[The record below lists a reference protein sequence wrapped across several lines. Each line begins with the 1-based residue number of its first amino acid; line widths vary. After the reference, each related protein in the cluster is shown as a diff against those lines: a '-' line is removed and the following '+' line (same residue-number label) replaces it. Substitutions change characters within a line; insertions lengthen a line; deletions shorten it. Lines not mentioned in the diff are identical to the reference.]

1 MNKFKLFITT
11 DNQPNNID
19 KKLSSKIKKFSSE
32 RNLFFAGIYSN
43 NHAGGTPAPLP
54 AEKAPSKLEKTKT
67 FCKNGLL
74 KKCKSLKELYQQ
86 HNNPQ
91 PQNQR
96 AVNPEE
102 KLNNDKS
109 TFKNLDDFE
118 RNYLLSGKRDLVNE
132 LKKNFENQQKHD
144 NNAKKPPLGPS
155 ASRKD
160 AVKSLRDK
168 REFAISSSNESQR
181 GCITRHSFYTSATT
195 VQPTTQPHSISDSNN
210 DFMSISEYE
219 LNESSFERKPGWSQ
233 SALNLSTVT
242 SLGAPPTPIPAR
254 LNASNSQTVT
264 KTIATPIDNDYVNCT
279 NDNDVVD
286 DFIKQRRCSI
296 SDYNANNNKPNNNR
310 LMNGGDTMSLCE
322 LNLYPIYMQN
332 ICDTRSSGKF
342 NTNNSSS
349 GYGSSSISSDLNYSC
364 GGKLKKYSS
373 VNQIDLNVLKN
384 ELDDFVDMQWTT
396 TSFSRNCGIQRS
408 MPMVATRRKVCTYTL
423 YAMARLCS

>member
-86 HNNPQ
+86 HNNP
-91 PQNQR
+91 R
-96 AVNPEE
+96 SVNLEDKRDSE
-102 KLNNDKS
+102 KS

-132 LKKNFENQQKHD
+132 LKKNFENQQKNE
-144 NNAKKPPLGPS
+144 NNAQKPPLAP
-155 ASRKD
+155 ASRKVS
-160 AVKSLRDK
+160 VKSLREK
-168 REFAISSSNESQR
+168 HSPEFAINSQMESQQR
-181 GCITRHSFYTSATT
+181 GCITRHSFYTSSPLATAM
-195 VQPTTQPHSISDSNN
+195 QPTTQPHSISDSNN

-219 LNESSFERKPGWSQ
+219 LIESFDRKPGWSQ

-254 LNASNSQTVT
+254 LSTKNSQTVN
-264 KTIATPIDNDYVNCT
+264 KTIATTPIDNDYVNCT
-279 NDNDVVD
+279 SDNDVVD

-296 SDYNANNNKPNNNR
+296 SDYNANNNTMPTNNR
-310 LMNGGDTMSLCE
+310 LMNGDTMSLCE

-332 ICDTRSSGKF
+332 ICDTKSSGKF

-408 MPMVATRRKVCTYTL
+408 MPMVATRRKVCVYI
-423 YAMARLCS
+423 RCS

>member
-74 KKCKSLKELYQQ
+74 KKCKSLRELYQQ

-91 PQNQR
+91 PNNQR
-96 AVNPEE
+96 SAERDIE
-102 KLNNDKS
+102 KS

-118 RNYLLSGKRDLVNE
+118 RNYLSSGKRDLVNE
-132 LKKNFENQQKHD
+132 LKKNFENQQRNE
-144 NNAKKPPLGPS
+144 NNAHKPPLAPS
-155 ASRKD
+155 ATRKE
-160 AVKSLRDK
+160 AVKSLREK
-168 REFAISSSNESQR
+168 RSPEFAINSPVESQR
-181 GCITRHSFYTSATT
+181 GCITRHSFYTSSPMVTT
-195 VQPTTQPHSISDSNN
+195 MQSTTQPHSISDSNN

-219 LNESSFERKPGWSQ
+219 LIESFERKPGWTQ

-254 LNASNSQTVT
+254 LNAKSSQTVY
-264 KTIATPIDNDYVNCT
+264 KTIATTPIDNEFANCT

-296 SDYNANNNKPNNNR
+296 SDYNANNKTATTNNR
-310 LMNGGDTMSLCE
+310 LMNGDTMSLCE

-332 ICDTRSSGKF
+332 ICDTRTSGKF

-349 GYGSSSISSDLNYSC
+349 GYGSSSISSDLNYGC
-364 GGKLKKYSS
+364 GGMLKKYSS

-384 ELDDFVDMQWTT
+384 ELDDFVDMTT

-408 MPMVATRRKVCTYTL
+408 MPMVATRRKVCL
-423 YAMARLCS
+423 

>member
-74 KKCKSLKELYQQ
+74 KKCKSLKDLYQQ
-86 HNNPQ
+86 HN
-91 PQNQR
+91 QR
-96 AVNPEE
+96 TVNPEE
-102 KLNNDKS
+102 KNDNMRS

-118 RNYLLSGKRDLVNE
+118 RNYLSSGKRDLVNE
-132 LKKNFENQQKHD
+132 LKKNFENQQKNE
-144 NNAKKPPLGPS
+144 NNAQKPPLAPS
-155 ASRKD
+155 SAKRKES
-160 AVKSLRDK
+160 VKSLREK
-168 REFAISSSNESQR
+168 RSPEFAINSSVESQR
-181 GCITRHSFYTSATT
+181 GCVTRHSFYTSSPMVTT
-195 VQPTTQPHSISDSNN
+195 MQPTTQPHSISYSNT

-219 LNESSFERKPGWSQ
+219 LIESFERKPGWSQ

-254 LNASNSQTVT
+254 LNAKNTETVNE
-264 KTIATPIDNDYVNCT
+264 TIATPIDSDYVNCT

-296 SDYNANNNKPNNNR
+296 SDYNANNTNNTMSTNNR
-310 LMNGGDTMSLCE
+310 LMNGDTMSLCE

-384 ELDDFVDMQWTT
+384 ELNDFVDMQWTT

-408 MPMVATRRKVCTYTL
+408 MPMVATRRKVCL
-423 YAMARLCS
+423 YAMILCS